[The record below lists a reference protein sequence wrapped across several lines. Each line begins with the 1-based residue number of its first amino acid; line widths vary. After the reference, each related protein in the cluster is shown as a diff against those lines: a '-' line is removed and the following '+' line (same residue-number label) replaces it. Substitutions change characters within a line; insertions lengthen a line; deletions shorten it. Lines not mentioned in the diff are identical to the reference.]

1 VFILAYEPDSVN
13 ENQLLFEMARYNFTN
28 FLVRSFEI
36 TIDEDEGMH
45 RMHINGFL
53 SYDEAMQYARQLY
66 ADQQMAEKLKDCRS
80 LIISETNLALIGTR
94 FSYDDYQQF
103 YEDTFVPMKISEE
116 KLLIEPAEIEQPDVE
131 DLPSE
136 QPTEQQ
142 EDDDDLFPNE
152 KPQQKVQDFEF
163 GDDFW

>member
-1 VFILAYEPDSVN
+1 
-13 ENQLLFEMARYNFTN
+13 
-28 FLVRSFEI
+28 
-36 TIDEDEGMH
+36 
-45 RMHINGFL
+45 
-53 SYDEAMQYARQLY
+53 
-66 ADQQMAEKLKDCRS
+66 MAEKLKDCRS

-103 YEDTFVPMKISEE
+103 YEDTFVPMKISEQ
-116 KLLIEPAEIEQPDVE
+116 KLLIEPAEIELPDVE

-136 QPTEQQ
+136 QQTEQQ

>member
-1 VFILAYEPDSVN
+1 
-13 ENQLLFEMARYNFTN
+13 
-28 FLVRSFEI
+28 
-36 TIDEDEGMH
+36 
-45 RMHINGFL
+45 
-53 SYDEAMQYARQLY
+53 MQYARQLY

-103 YEDTFVPMKISEE
+103 YEDTFVPMKISEQ
-116 KLLIEPAEIEQPDVE
+116 KLLIEPAEIELPDVE

-136 QPTEQQ
+136 QQTEQQ